1 MYRTQDQRTL
11 FSMPK
16 DFSNIQAVVMGLGL
30 FGGGEAVVRHLAAAG
45 ARVLITDLRSE
56 KELSSTLFK
65 LKPLLDS
72 GQVTTRLGEHATEDF
87 LKADLVVVNPAIPQ
101 PWENPFLI
109 AAESAGADILTEIRM
124 AIGTIPAE
132 RVIGVTGSSGKS
144 TTSAMI
150 HHAMNVVYPEL
161 HPTLGGNIG
170 GSLLDTPPVPDATL
184 ILELSSFML
193 YWLAT
198 DATAQENRFT
208 PATAVLTNITPN
220 HLDWHST
227 MEHYVESKHS
237 IFTPTIACSKP
248 HKVTPD
254 EHPCSKDVEHVIDT
268 ELDLSIPGEH
278 NRDNA
283 RLAILS
289 ILTHLKIRKLDDE
302 SELNIATRLAR
313 ALDDFPG
320 LPHRLHH
327 IGVFSDIECVNDSKS
342 TTPEATLK
350 AIESLAHPSRIH
362 LIAGGYDKGSNLE
375 VIARLHDSLAGLYT
389 IGDTGR
395 SIASDGGRYC
405 QTIEGAVKA
414 AAESARPG
422 DVLLL
427 SPGCASWDQFSNFE
441 ARGIAFETAVRQI
454 LG

>member
-1 MYRTQDQRTL
+1 MSQ
-11 FSMPK
+11 

-30 FGGGEAVVRHLAAAG
+30 FGGGEAAARHLAASG
-45 ARVLITDLRSE
+45 AKVLITDLRSE
-56 KELSSTLFK
+56 NELSTTLSR
-65 LKPLLDS
+65 LNPLLES
-72 GQVTTRLGEHATEDF
+72 GQITTRLGEHVIEDF

-109 AAESAGADILTEIRM
+109 AARSVGAKILTEIRM
-124 AIGTIPAE
+124 AIGNTPSE

-150 HHAMNVVYPEL
+150 HHAMKSVYPEL
-161 HPTLGGNIG
+161 NPTLGGNIG
-170 GSLLDTPPVPDATL
+170 GSLLEDPPLPNASL

-198 DATAQENRFT
+198 DASKEEDRFT

-227 MEHYVESKHS
+227 MEHYVSSKKS
-237 IFTPTIACSKP
+237 ICAPSIACSAP
-248 HKVTPD
+248 HKVTLD
-254 EHPCSKDVEHVIDT
+254 EHSSSKEVERLIES
-268 ELDLSIPGEH
+268 ELNLKIPGSH

-283 RLAILS
+283 RLAVLS
-289 ILTHLKIRKLDDE
+289 ILTHLKIRKMNTE
-302 SELNIATRLAR
+302 SELSIATRLTQ
-313 ALDDFPG
+313 ALEDFPG

-327 IGVFSDIECVNDSKS
+327 LGTFSDIECFNDSKS

-350 AIESLAHPSRIH
+350 AVESLSPPSRIH
-362 LIAGGYDKGSNLE
+362 LIAGGYDKGVDLKPISQLS
-375 VIARLHDSLAGLYT
+375 DSLAGLYT
-389 IGDTGR
+389 IGDTGPALAMN
-395 SIASDGGRYC
+395 SGRHC
-405 QTIEGAVKA
+405 HTIEGAVQA
-414 AAESARPG
+414 AAEHARPG

-441 ARGIAFETAVRQI
+441 ARGNAFEAAVKRLLI
-454 LG
+454 